1 MAAKYVEFC
10 LVLIYVSDYNAIF
23 AMSKTPQLP
32 NGTKQPTRFVEKF
45 AHFIRWFMD
54 AVSPFFEQGKK
65 VLTVDALIVEAKKI
79 CELMDNIPQPDLYGV
94 TDGKAIGTKIEH
106 RFQAYLSERY
116 EFSSGSSAKGLDL
129 PSVSTDI
136 KTTSI
141 TQPQSSCPF
150 KDSKQK
156 IFGLGYS
163 LIVFVYE
170 KIDDN
175 ETQTGIL
182 RFVSCSFIDAKRT
195 ADYQTTTGIRAI
207 IDNKGNEDDIFA
219 FLNDKNIP
227 ADEVTLANLAKDI
240 LKNPPEIGYLTISNA
255 LQWRLQYGRIVN
267 LKETVDGITTII

>member
-1 MAAKYVEFC
+1 MR
-10 LVLIYVSDYNAIF
+10 
-23 AMSKTPQLP
+23 KTPQLQ
-32 NGTKQPTRFVEKF
+32 NETKQSTCFLDKV
-45 AHFIRWFMD
+45 AHFIRWLMD
-54 AVSPFFEQGKK
+54 AVSSVFEQGKK
-65 VLTVDALIVEAKKI
+65 VLTVDVLIVEAKKF
-79 CELMDNIPQPDLYGV
+79 CELIDNTPQPDLYGV

-106 RFQAYLSERY
+106 KFQAYLSEHY

-129 PSVSTDI
+129 PSVDTDI

-156 IFGLGYS
+156 IFGLGYN

-170 KIDDN
+170 KKDDN
-175 ETQTGIL
+175 EAQAGIL
-182 RFVSCSFIDAKRT
+182 HFVSCSFIDAKRT

-207 IDNKGNEDDIFA
+207 IDNNGNEDDIFA

-227 ADEVTLANLAKDI
+227 ADEVTLTNLAKDI

-255 LQWRLQYGRIVN
+255 LQWRLQYSRIVN
-267 LKETVDGITTII
+267 LKETVDGITTIIQYAG